1 MDRDEIE
8 TTLKA
13 AFLQCEALFCPLN
26 QQQKEIL
33 LEVFFERNSLA
44 DGNPL
49 DELTSMQR
57 EILLEFIL
65 KQERE
70 NLAWKSSLLNDWLND
85 RPSGAVQFIRDQ
97 YGLAWLNSI
106 KPIHW
111 QEYLQKLRLTRE
123 KLQVGDAIEV
133 SNGLWEWIP
142 ADAADSCDWF
152 PCEVIEV
159 NESEDD
165 SPPVSC
171 RIRFQNGE
179 EWEIQGIYRW
189 NRANWRF
196 LT

>member
-1 MDRDEIE
+1 M
-8 TTLKA
+8 
-13 AFLQCEALFCPLN
+13 
-26 QQQKEIL
+26 
-33 LEVFFERNSLA
+33 S
-44 DGNPL
+44 
-49 DELTSMQR
+49 
-57 EILLEFIL
+57 
-65 KQERE
+65 
-70 NLAWKSSLLNDWLND
+70 
-85 RPSGAVQFIRDQ
+85 
-97 YGLAWLNSI
+97 SI
-106 KPIHW
+106 KPIYW

-189 NRANWRF
+189 NRPNWRF

>member
-70 NLAWKSSLLNDWLND
+70 NLAGKVPSSM
-85 RPSGAVQFIRDQ
+85 I
-97 YGLAWLNSI
+97 GLMIALPVRYNLSAIGMAWL
-106 KPIHW
+106 
-111 QEYLQKLRLTRE
+111 
-123 KLQVGDAIEV
+123 G
-133 SNGLWEWIP
+133 
-142 ADAADSCDWF
+142 
-152 PCEVIEV
+152 
-159 NESEDD
+159 
-165 SPPVSC
+165 
-171 RIRFQNGE
+171 
-179 EWEIQGIYRW
+179 
-189 NRANWRF
+189 
-196 LT
+196 

>member
-1 MDRDEIE
+1 VRFGNHRPFYGGEDVKDRDEIE

-123 KLQVGDAIEV
+123 KLQAGDTIEV

-142 ADAADSCDWF
+142 AALLVAVF
-152 PCEVIEV
+152 AFKTVK
-159 NESEDD
+159 
-165 SPPVSC
+165 
-171 RIRFQNGE
+171 NGKYKGY
-179 EWEIQGIYRW
+179 ISGI
-189 NRANWRF
+189 ALIGVF
-196 LT
+196 

>member
-26 QQQKEIL
+26 EQQKEIL

-85 RPSGAVQFIRDQ
+85 RPSGAVQFIRDR
-97 YGLAWLNSI
+97 YGLAWLNTI

-159 NESEDD
+159 KESEDD

-179 EWEIQGIYRW
+179 EWEIQAIYRW
-189 NRANWRF
+189 NRPNWRF

>member
-13 AFLQCEALFCPLN
+13 AFLQCEALSCPLN

-85 RPSGAVQFIRDQ
+85 RQQF
-97 YGLAWLNSI
+97 S
-106 KPIHW
+106 
-111 QEYLQKLRLTRE
+111 
-123 KLQVGDAIEV
+123 
-133 SNGLWEWIP
+133 
-142 ADAADSCDWF
+142 F
-152 PCEVIEV
+152 
-159 NESEDD
+159 
-165 SPPVSC
+165 
-171 RIRFQNGE
+171 
-179 EWEIQGIYRW
+179 
-189 NRANWRF
+189 
-196 LT
+196 